1 MPHIFARA
9 GSEQD
14 LRTAIREYIS
24 MYIYKKRH
32 RLRIEREA
40 KEPQALYNQGRTT
53 ARDSSFELEDTPSL
67 HAEALQ
73 EGPSRTQPA
82 ANETS
87 STEILAFLRSCK
99 PSQEHLV
106 SAMIECGVTDDTHL
120 SALTEWNESSRQS
133 LLGMVEYVDTEG
145 VRRPLSSFEKCSIL
159 DGLVSLFY

>member
-1 MPHIFARA
+1 MPHIVTRTS
-9 GSEQD
+9 SERG
-14 LRTAIREYIS
+14 LRTAITEYIS
-24 MYIYKKRH
+24 MHIYKKRH

-40 KEPQALYNQGRTT
+40 KEPQALYKQGRTT
-53 ARDSSFELEDTPSL
+53 ARDPSFELEDTPGL
-67 HAEALQ
+67 NAEALQ
-73 EGPSRTQPA
+73 EGPSRTQLA

-87 STEILAFLRSCK
+87 STQILTFLRSCK

-106 SAMIECGVTDDTHL
+106 SAMIECGVRDNTHL
-120 SALTEWNESSRQS
+120 SALNEWNESSRQS